1 MPLDVQIKR
10 STDPARRGTTTV
22 ELHGSLDT
30 ATSPQLE
37 RSLAPIL
44 AGSVTDLVFDLAGL
58 EFVSSAGLRVFGIAR
73 KTLRER
79 GGQVAFIDM
88 QPQVKE
94 VFEII
99 KSLPGMSI
107 FKDTAEFD
115 AYLTARQTRDRDDD

>member
-1 MPLDVQIKR
+1 MPLDIQIKR

-37 RSLAPIL
+37 QALAPLL
-44 AGSVTDLVFDLAGL
+44 ASDLKELVFDLGGL
-58 EFVSSAGLRVFGIAR
+58 AFVTSAGLRVFGIAR

-79 GGQVAFIDM
+79 GGQVAFINM
-88 QPQVKE
+88 QPQVRE
-94 VFEII
+94 VFDII